1 MNGGSLM
8 VNYSKETYLS
18 ESSNVYNVKECLS
31 MNVDEMKWDDWLQK
45 NKIMM
50 TGLVLASGLGL
61 LAQFIIGSSSTI
73 ILSVAIPF
81 ILALIAYYLSTK
93 FQRVARVLPYLFLL
107 FNFMIALG
115 VMIFSEANLGSI
127 GIVLLLLVL
136 GAIHGHMTIMVVGY
150 GLSIIALVLNNMLFV
165 QPDLVE
171 GSGTNLLILHV
182 LAGLVLL
189 LLVRQNK
196 RMLAHVGELVET
208 TSQKAQEEEKLVQQL
223 DRAVTRITE
232 NLEQIQTNSN
242 HSRESQLEMLT
253 AVNEIST
260 GSQQQADHIVDIAEN
275 IEETDFLMKEV
286 STGMGEVINQANEAG
301 KMANEGTEKVT
312 DLDESFKQ
320 FSVFFEEL
328 LSSFNLLTEKI
339 QETNSFTSA
348 IKEITDQTN
357 LLSLNASI
365 EAARAGEH
373 GKGFAVVADEIRKLS
388 NMTAETLEKIEGNL
402 SEVNMSN
409 EEMVG
414 QLKEGAQRVSE
425 QTESVSESTVTFTN
439 LFTMMTALEEE
450 LHMFVRKFKDANEN
464 SVEIQQRTTGFAAV
478 IQQSTATIEEL
489 NGTLIELTDEQE
501 RIAHYINETYE
512 EAVELRNV

>member
-18 ESSNVYNVKECLS
+18 ESSNVYNVKEWFS
-31 MNVDEMKWDDWLQK
+31 MNVEEMKWDDWLQK

-50 TGLVLASGLGL
+50 TGFILAAGLGL

-81 ILALIAYYLSTK
+81 ALALISFFLSTK
-93 FQRVARVLPYLFLL
+93 VEGIARILPYLLLL
-107 FNFMIALG
+107 FNFLIALG

-127 GIVLLLLVL
+127 GIVVLLLVL
-136 GAIHGHMTIMVVGY
+136 GAIHGHMIIMCVGY
-150 GLSIIALVLNNMLFV
+150 GLSIFAMVLNNTLFV
-165 QPDLVE
+165 QSDLVA
-171 GSGTNLLILHV
+171 GSGTNLIILHV

-208 TSQKAQEEEKLVQQL
+208 TTQKAQEEEKLAVHL
-223 DRAVTRITE
+223 NRAVTTITE
-232 NLEQIQTNSN
+232 NLDEIRTNSN
-242 HSRESQLEMLT
+242 QSRESQLEMLT
-253 AVNEIST
+253 AVNEISA

-286 STGMGEVINQANEAG
+286 SSGMEEVINQANEAG

-312 DLDESFKQ
+312 DLDKSFTQ
-320 FSVFFEEL
+320 FSIFFEEI
-328 LSSFNLLTEKI
+328 LSNFNLLTEKI
-339 QETNSFTSA
+339 EETNSFTTA

-402 SEVNMSN
+402 SEVNASN
-409 EEMVG
+409 EEMVD
-414 QLKEGAQRVSE
+414 QLKEGGQRVSD
-425 QTESVSESTVTFTN
+425 QTESVSESMVTFTN

-450 LHMFVRKFKDANEN
+450 LMNFVKKFKDANEN
-464 SVEIQQRTTGFAAV
+464 SFETQQRTTGFAAV
-478 IQQSTATIEEL
+478 VQQSTATIEEL
-489 NGTLIELTDEQE
+489 HATLIELTDEQE
-501 RIAHYINETYE
+501 RIAGYINETYE
-512 EAVELRNV
+512 EAVELRSV